1 MDEDEYIEE
10 TPSDFVKDNAVEES
24 IDDRIWKVG
33 GMFNCGDDSLGAA
46 FLEARPR
53 RRIEL
58 INRISELLD
67 LMKDYMDSELAELK
81 ELHSKIK

>member
-1 MDEDEYIEE
+1 MEEDELIEE
-10 TPSDFVKDNAVEES
+10 TPSDFVKDKSVGS
-24 IDDRIWKVG
+24 IYDRIREVG

-67 LMKDYMDSELAELK
+67 LMKDYMDSELAELN